1 MEEVR
6 NLVLGLISQVE
17 TVLNR
22 GFDNVYIT
30 TALKVFLGLYA
41 AFAAPQL
48 PPTLANLMDN
58 VLVRIGFAFTIVLLA
73 TRDPSL
79 ALMVAIAFV
88 VTLQTANKFRLVN
101 TDLSVADAGQSS
113 WLPSAKKP
121 VEPVEEAASE
131 PVEEQPLLPHHANG
145 YEEDQ
150 MLMNGSLPSENFSNT
165 PEEPQPHETA
175 DFSQNAFTSSAQFVD
190 AQDNTVPGSNQDSC
204 VQTFENQHCAQ
215 GLQEN
220 APNGA

>member
-6 NLVLGLISQVE
+6 NLVLGLVGQVE
-17 TVLNR
+17 TILNR

-88 VTLQTANKFRLVN
+88 VTLQTANKFRLIN
-101 TDLSVADAGQSS
+101 TNLSVSDEGESS
-113 WLPSAKKP
+113 WLPSAKSGES
-121 VEPVEEAASE
+121 VEVPAEATS
-131 PVEEQPLLPHHANG
+131 EQPMLPHHANG

-150 MLMNGSLPSENFSNT
+150 LLMKGSQPSENFANT
-165 PEEPQPHETA
+165 AEEPQPHETN
-175 DFSQNAFTSSAQFVD
+175 DFTQNAFTTTSQFLDV
-190 AQDNTVPGSNQDSC
+190 QDNAVPGSNQDTC
-204 VQTFENQHCAQ
+204 VQTFSNQHCTQ

-220 APNGA
+220 GPNGA